1 MNHIDGKQ
9 WLETLRNK
17 KSRTNEN
24 VSQQPESL
32 ENLQI
37 RQQWR
42 KNVKQGEMSFPP
54 IKWGELVWEQIK
66 IGCSPT

>member
-17 KSRTNEN
+17 KSKTNEN

-37 RQQWR
+37 RQQCR
-42 KNVKQGEMSFPP
+42 TNVKQGEMSFPP
-54 IKWGELVWEQIK
+54 INWEELVWEEIK
-66 IGCSPT
+66 IGGSPT